1 VDLPIASVPVRVD
14 TPSVDQKYRVH
25 PDVLKLGLVSFLTDV
40 SSEMIFS
47 VFAVVFTSV
56 AGASS
61 ALLGLVEG
69 FADMSAS
76 SLDVAA
82 GWLSDR
88 TGRRK
93 PYAVAGYAFST
104 FAKCLPLAA
113 ISTPVLAGFRI
124 IERLGKSF
132 RGPPRDAWLSCIAER
147 SSRGYSFGVHKAL
160 DKAGAVLGP
169 LAAFALLSW
178 RGATPATYRLL
189 FWTAFIPAVLSVG
202 VFGLIRER
210 AAEPRAREPAGSM
223 TPEFHRYLGV
233 ASLFSL
239 GYFSVGFLLLRAY
252 QFGFTVQSVVL
263 LYALFN
269 AAFVLA
275 APLAGKIGDR
285 IGRAALLTAGYLI
298 YGATT
303 LGFSLA
309 TARWQIIGLFIGYG
323 VFFSIDEAQ
332 SKAFIADIEPSH
344 RGTAIGIYNSVTG
357 ILYLP
362 ASVIAGLIW
371 LKNPAAV
378 FAIAAG
384 ISLAAAA
391 AMTALR
397 PKWNEKEALRCAANR
412 S

>member
-1 VDLPIASVPVRVD
+1 VG
-14 TPSVDQKYRVH
+14 DQYRVH
-25 PDVLKLGLVSFLTDV
+25 ADVLKLGLVSFLTDL

-61 ALLGLVEG
+61 ALLGIVEG
-69 FADMSAS
+69 FADLSAS

-88 TGRRK
+88 TGKRK
-93 PYAVAGYAFST
+93 PFAVAGYAFST
-104 FAKCLPLAA
+104 LAKSLPLAA
-113 ISTPVLAGFRI
+113 VSMPVLAGFRI

-132 RGPPRDAWLSCIAER
+132 RGPPRDAWLSAITEH

-178 RGATPATYRLL
+178 RGANPATYRML
-189 FWTAFIPAVLSVG
+189 FWVAFIPAILSVG
-202 VFGLIRER
+202 VFRFIRDR
-210 AAEPRAREPAGSM
+210 PAEPRARDSYAPPWRSM
-223 TPEFHRYLGV
+223 TPEFHRYLGI
-233 ASLFSL
+233 AALFSL
-239 GYFSVGFLLLRAY
+239 GYFSFGFLLLRAY
-252 QFGFTVQSVVL
+252 QFGFSVPSVVL

-285 IGRAALLTAGYLI
+285 VGRTTILMAGYLI
-298 YGATT
+298 YGATA

-323 VFFSIDEAQ
+323 VFYSIDEAQ
-332 SKAFIADIEPSH
+332 SKALIADIEPLH
-344 RGTAIGIYNSVTG
+344 RGTAIGLYNFITG
-357 ILYLP
+357 AIYLP

-371 LKNPAAV
+371 LRSPAAA
-378 FAIAAG
+378 FAVAAG
-384 ISLAAAA
+384 VALAAAA

-397 PKWNEKEALRCAANR
+397 QACNTKEPLRCAANR
-412 S
+412 N